1 MNAVRLN
8 WTTATG
14 GAASV
19 DGTFTIHGELYAIDY
34 LPGDTA
40 TGATVVVSDVG
51 FMTHTLLSKASA
63 GTANLRFYP
72 RDLVHGA
79 EDGAALTGA
88 AGGDRAEPL
97 LAGVP
102 RVVISAGGDAKK
114 GSVIIHYED

>member
-1 MNAVRLN
+1 MKAVRLD

-14 GAASV
+14 GAATTN
-19 DGTFTIHGELYAIDY
+19 GTFTIHGELCAIDY

-51 FMTHTLLSKASA
+51 FMTHTLLSKATA

-79 EDGAALTGA
+79 EDGAALTG
-88 AGGDRAEPL
+88 RTEPL